1 MSPAFSRCVRTISR
15 ARKRRREGR
24 NGRREDGEESV
35 WILHRG
41 LNVVL
46 RDNRCSTPP
55 LLFFFPRRCF
65 CARHAKKFFL
75 SRRCQNRTGGGR
87 DLIYRGGGISSFSI
101 AALPQRGRYRRDIHP
116 QIKFLLDELS
126 SRGFIF
132 SACAVIGLDI
142 CFRCKGPCQRERE
155 REDLGRTFEAT
166 FRWIQ
171 RTDTSGVVV
180 CCRYLEYRVTR
191 CWLARK
197 RYIIRRHLDV

>member
-1 MSPAFSRCVRTISR
+1 MGGGGPRGILLPPSSSSPPARAKLRLNTLSRGKNGARVSPAFSRCVRTISR

-35 WILHRG
+35 WILYRG

-55 LLFFFPRRCF
+55 LLFFFPHRCF

-101 AALPQRGRYRRDIHP
+101 AAPLPPPEGEISTRYP
-116 QIKFLLDELS
+116 S
-126 SRGFIF
+126 SNKI
-132 SACAVIGLDI
+132 
-142 CFRCKGPCQRERE
+142 PP
-155 REDLGRTFEAT
+155 
-166 FRWIQ
+166 
-171 RTDTSGVVV
+171 
-180 CCRYLEYRVTR
+180 
-191 CWLARK
+191 
-197 RYIIRRHLDV
+197 